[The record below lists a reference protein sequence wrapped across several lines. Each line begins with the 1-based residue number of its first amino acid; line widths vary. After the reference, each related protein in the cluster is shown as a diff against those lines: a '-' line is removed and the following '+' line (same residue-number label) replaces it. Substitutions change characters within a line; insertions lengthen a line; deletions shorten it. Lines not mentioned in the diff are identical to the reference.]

1 MLKEFL
7 RRYFAVPLIY
17 RVGAA
22 FVVGV
27 LAGIVIS
34 RMGDLYGPQTVERTV
49 AWIAPFGNA
58 LIAMLKMIVIP
69 IIFFSLVSG
78 AASLPIRKFGRLGT
92 SVLGWYIFTSL
103 FATVFGVIL
112 AMILNPRM
120 QNAMEISGHLLGQVS
135 RMKTAAAESGKGIR
149 ILKQAPEET
158 IFSFIISSNNNI
170 SRIKKIVEAFC
181 ALFGEEIWVGNRLFY
196 AFPKA
201 EALKNATVEDLE
213 PIHAGFRDKYLIDC
227 ARVLNE
233 NEDFIP
239 SLSSLDADEARKK
252 LKTIKGIGDKVAD
265 CILLFAFQKY
275 DVFPKDVWINRVTRE
290 VFHENFSEKELGEN
304 AGIIQQYMFYFG
316 RSNPDF
322 LKFGTFDEQPRV
334 FALDERPDLIKE
346 TAEALYDEFA
356 RESESAAFFERMVE
370 SSAKAK
376 TALPKTF
383 ILTVKGRFAGTCGL
397 WRSDLMTRQDLCPW
411 LALLY
416 VKPEYRKRHFGALL
430 QKAVVEYAEKLGYEK
445 VYLYTDLKKYYD
457 KTGWKPFGKDLEC
470 DGTEK
475 SLYEVETKD
484 YGNEDK

>member
-1 MLKEFL
+1 MRKLSVKCVNSELGEYEIENADINLKDTFECGQCFRWNFL
-7 RRYFAVPLIY
+7 DGVWQGVAFGHAVYMRQTENGIAVGNTTEEDIY
-17 RVGAA
+17 KVWIPYLDLEHDYKPVRDFCENNA
-22 FVVGV
+22 F
-27 LAGIVIS
+27 L
-34 RMGDLYGPQTVERTV
+34 
-49 AWIAPFGNA
+49 
-58 LIAMLKMIVIP
+58 
-69 IIFFSLVSG
+69 
-78 AASLPIRKFGRLGT
+78 
-92 SVLGWYIFTSL
+92 
-103 FATVFGVIL
+103 
-112 AMILNPRM
+112 
-120 QNAMEISGHLLGQVS
+120 
-135 RMKTAAAESGKGIR
+135 TAAAESGKGIR
-149 ILKQAPEET
+149 ILKQAPKET